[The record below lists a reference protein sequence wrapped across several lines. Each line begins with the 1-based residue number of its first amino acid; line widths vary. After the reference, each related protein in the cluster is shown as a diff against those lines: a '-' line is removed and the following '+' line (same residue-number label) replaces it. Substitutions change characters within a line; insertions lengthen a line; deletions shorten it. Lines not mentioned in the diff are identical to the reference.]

1 MGFISSPIHTL
12 ETRIQFDQNGVS
24 PDGRSSSHND
34 GGHRGYGGDRIKGRR
49 WTSLCMTYKGINACK
64 PSISGSSPKPPTK
77 QCCSD
82 LATTDLPCLCT
93 HKNSFLF
100 RVLGIDSKLAMQLPP
115 KCNLKLPAHC

>member
-1 MGFISSPIHTL
+1 MGIGLPIHRL

-34 GGHRGYGGDRIKGRR
+34 GGIGDTAVTVSKVDAG
-49 WTSLCMTYKGINACK
+49 LVCGMTYKGINACK
-64 PSISGSSPKPPTK
+64 PSISGSNPKPPTK